1 MKTTDSLILSS
12 SINNRNNK
20 WRYLIHLA
28 FITIL
33 ISLCIIIP
41 VVNSLTG
48 SPPYWAIIVLFV
60 VPFTMYILLLII
72 IKRNNTRAATR
83 TTTTT
88 TNLPV
93 ADMEQ
98 NQDEITGLHQHIV
111 EEDEEE
117 EEDDDDGVLSSMD
130 NTSYNPSTVGI
141 PPSSFL
147 APTIHQQASIR
158 SSSLDYTP
166 PPPAY
171 QDMIYPPSYRSTNST
186 KDDNMS
192 VVY

>member
-1 MKTTDSLILSS
+1 MKTTDSSILSS
-12 SINNRNNK
+12 SINNKNNK
-20 WRYLIHLA
+20 WRYLIHLT

-41 VVNSLTG
+41 IVNSLTG
-48 SPPYWAIIVLFV
+48 SPPYWTIIILSV
-60 VPFTMYILLLII
+60 VPFTMYVLLLII
-72 IKRNNTRAATR
+72 IKRNNTTAATR
-83 TTTTT
+83 TA

-98 NQDEITGLHQHIV
+98 NQDEITGLHRHIV

-117 EEDDDDGVLSSMD
+117 EDDDDGVPSSMD
-130 NTSYNPSTVGI
+130 NISYNPSTVGI

-158 SSSLDYTP
+158 SSSLDYIP

-186 KDDNMS
+186 KDDNVS